1 MMAKSEEGQEDRPVT
16 LRSAALM
23 ALLGLL
29 ALATLSGVAGI
40 VRGLIATDT
49 LWGPWTLK
57 TGTLLVANLLV
68 CIAAIVILLKFKSQR
83 VTGEPVSPATRRAR
97 MLFGLSG
104 LIAAAAMVVMVSGR
118 HAEGHPTG
126 LFPEHHVS
134 TGIALFAIAAWVLGN
149 VIAWWWYASADE
161 HERRANDVGFLAG
174 GGLFLALAP
183 AWWIA
188 SRAGLVRPP
197 DAMVLWFIT
206 VVAMGIGWFWRRYR

>member
-1 MMAKSEEGQEDRPVT
+1 MSRVRRSMRSRPANTIRRCHWRFASRAFFRCRSRRYSMMAKSEEGQEDRPVT

-29 ALATLSGVAGI
+29 ALAALSGVAGI

-104 LIAAAAMVVMVSGR
+104 LIAAAAMVVM
-118 HAEGHPTG
+118 
-126 LFPEHHVS
+126 
-134 TGIALFAIAAWVLGN
+134 
-149 VIAWWWYASADE
+149 
-161 HERRANDVGFLAG
+161 
-174 GGLFLALAP
+174 
-183 AWWIA
+183 
-188 SRAGLVRPP
+188 
-197 DAMVLWFIT
+197 
-206 VVAMGIGWFWRRYR
+206 